1 MEFIQL
7 EEQKG
12 KRMINSEDSL
22 WDLWDSVQWTTVH
35 YRGPQRGRE
44 IWAESL
50 FREIMAENFPSTGKE
65 MDIQS
70 RPRKPRQYQ
79 IGYIKKDPQRDT

>member
-1 MEFIQL
+1 
-7 EEQKG
+7 
-12 KRMINSEDSL
+12 
-22 WDLWDSVQWTTVH
+22 VH
-35 YRGPQRGRE
+35 YRGPKRGRE

-79 IGYIKKDPQRDT
+79 IGYIKRDPQ